1 MIKQKAFDFCQNLII
16 YLLFLFI
23 VCEHHVS
30 FTAVK
35 NISLYTAV
43 LLGFT
48 TLFLRKDEIL
58 QRIKL
63 NFSHAKISLIFLALF
78 VAYALLISCFPYDD
92 SFGSAKKTFSEFGRG
107 IAFLFVILVC
117 SNGEEKQKNII
128 FYSILSA
135 FIFITAHHAFP
146 IFENLNKISS
156 QNPEE
161 GRIVHRGYSLYVDRF
176 MVFTLLGIIFFKNNA
191 IKVFIVIFCCIAI
204 AMDILSGARG
214 SWFSVF
220 TVFILLFVFLFFSK
234 YNDFL
239 KINFKKIFAVGAL
252 CFLSIGVLFFNS
264 SIANSKLSQGLN
276 SSGRDLILKERL
288 PLLFETNR
296 WILGL
301 GHSEHLY
308 DKFLADKSDEKSIE
322 IFMTSVRD
330 GKKHWFND
338 EPFFIGNIYY
348 YGVIGVSFLFLS
360 FLYLLRDS
368 FRSFRT
374 TQNLLFAGV
383 FISAVSYF
391 GIRGLFE
398 TYNLRILYLFYLIG
412 FLILFQSKT
421 EVKNER

>member
-1 MIKQKAFDFCQNLII
+1 MTKQKAFDFCQNLII

-35 NISLYTAV
+35 NISLYIAV
-43 LLGFT
+43 LLAFT
-48 TLFLRKDEIL
+48 MLFLRKDEIF
-58 QRIKL
+58 QRIKS
-63 NFSHAKISLIFLALF
+63 NFSHAKMSLIFLALF
-78 VAYALLISCFPYDD
+78 VAYAFLISYFPYDD
-92 SFGSAKKTFSEFGRG
+92 SFGSAKKAFSEFGRG
-107 IAFLFVILVC
+107 VAFLFVVLVC
-117 SNGEEKQKNII
+117 SSGKEIQQKIL
-128 FYSILSA
+128 FYAILAS
-135 FIFITAHHAFP
+135 FIFITAYYALP

-156 QNPEE
+156 ADPET
-161 GRIVHRGYSLYVDRF
+161 GRIVHRGYSLFVDRF
-176 MVFTLLGIIFFKNNA
+176 MVFALLGLIFFKNNA
-191 IKVFIVIFCCIAI
+191 VKVLMIIFCCIAI
-204 AMDILSGARG
+204 AMDILGGARG
-214 SWFSVF
+214 SWLSVF
-220 TVFILLFVFLFFSK
+220 VAFILLFIFLVFSK
-234 YNDFL
+234 HRDFL
-239 KINFKKIFAVGAL
+239 KENFKKLLTVGVL

-264 SIANSKLSQGLN
+264 SIANSKLSQGLH

-296 WILGL
+296 WIWGL
-301 GHSEHLY
+301 GRGEHLY
-308 DKFLADKSDEKSIE
+308 DKFLADKSDEKGIE
-322 IFMTSVRD
+322 ISMMSIRD
-330 GKKHWFND
+330 GKRHWFND

-368 FRSFRT
+368 FRSFRV

-421 EVKNER
+421 EVKNEC

>member
-1 MIKQKAFDFCQNLII
+1 MTKQKAFDFCQNLII

-43 LLGFT
+43 LLAFT
-48 TLFLRKDEIL
+48 MLFLRKGEVL
-58 QRIKL
+58 QRIKS
-63 NFSHAKISLIFLALF
+63 NFSHAKMSLIFLALF

-92 SFGSAKKTFSEFGRG
+92 SFGSAKKAFSEFGRG
-107 IAFLFVILVC
+107 VAFLFVVLVC
-117 SNGEEKQKNII
+117 SSGKERQQNIL
-128 FYSILSA
+128 FYSILAA
-135 FIFITAHHAFP
+135 FIFITVYYALP

-156 QNPEE
+156 ADPEA
-161 GRIVHRGYSLYVDRF
+161 GRIVHRGYSLFADRF
-176 MVFTLLGIIFFKNNA
+176 MVFALLGLIFFKSNA
-191 IKVFIVIFCCIAI
+191 VKAFMVIFCCIAI
-204 AMDILSGARG
+204 AMDILGGARG
-214 SWFSVF
+214 SWLGVSVA
-220 TVFILLFVFLFFSK
+220 FILLFIFLVFSK
-234 YNDFL
+234 HRDFL
-239 KINFKKIFAVGAL
+239 KKNFKKLFVIGML

-264 SIANSKLSQGLN
+264 SIANSKLSQGLH

-301 GHSEHLY
+301 GHGEHLY
-308 DKFLADKSDEKSIE
+308 DKFLADKSDEKGIE
-322 IFMTSVRD
+322 IFMMSIRD
-330 GKKHWFND
+330 GKRHWFND

-360 FLYLLRDS
+360 FFFLLKESLSS
-368 FRSFRT
+368 FKG

-383 FISAVSYF
+383 FISAIAYF
-391 GIRGLFE
+391 GVRGLFE

-412 FLILFQSKT
+412 FLILFKSKVD
-421 EVKNER
+421 VKNER

>member
-1 MIKQKAFDFCQNLII
+1 MTKQKAFDFCQNLII

-35 NISLYTAV
+35 NISLYIAV
-43 LLGFT
+43 LLAFT
-48 TLFLRKDEIL
+48 MLFLRKDEIF
-58 QRIKL
+58 QRIKS
-63 NFSHAKISLIFLALF
+63 NFSHAKMSLIFLALF

-92 SFGSAKKTFSEFGRG
+92 SFGSAKKAFSEFGRG
-107 IAFLFVILVC
+107 IAFLFVVLVC
-117 SNGEEKQKNII
+117 SSGKEIQQKIL
-128 FYSILSA
+128 FYAILAS
-135 FIFITAHHAFP
+135 FIFITAYYALP

-156 QNPEE
+156 ADPET
-161 GRIVHRGYSLYVDRF
+161 GRIVHRGYSLFVDRF
-176 MVFTLLGIIFFKNNA
+176 MVFALLGLIFFKNNA
-191 IKVFIVIFCCIAI
+191 VKVLMIIFCCIAI
-204 AMDILSGARG
+204 AMDILGGARG
-214 SWFSVF
+214 SWLSVF
-220 TVFILLFVFLFFSK
+220 VAFILLFIFLVFSK
-234 YNDFL
+234 HRDFL
-239 KINFKKIFAVGAL
+239 KENFKKLLTVGVL

-264 SIANSKLSQGLN
+264 SIANSKLSQGLH

-296 WILGL
+296 WIWGL
-301 GHSEHLY
+301 GRGEHLY
-308 DKFLADKSDEKSIE
+308 DKFLADKSDEKGIE
-322 IFMTSVRD
+322 ISMMSIRD
-330 GKKHWFND
+330 GKRHWFND

-368 FRSFRT
+368 FRSFRV

-421 EVKNER
+421 EVKNEC

>member
-1 MIKQKAFDFCQNLII
+1 MTKQKAFDFCQNLII

-43 LLGFT
+43 LLAFT
-48 TLFLRKDEIL
+48 MLFLRKDEIF
-58 QRIKL
+58 QRIKS
-63 NFSHAKISLIFLALF
+63 NFSHAKMSLIFLALF

-92 SFGSAKKTFSEFGRG
+92 SFGSAKKAFSEFGRG
-107 IAFLFVILVC
+107 IAFLFVVLVC
-117 SNGEEKQKNII
+117 SNGKERQQKIL
-128 FYSILSA
+128 FYAILAA
-135 FIFITAHHAFP
+135 FIFVTFYYALP

-156 QNPEE
+156 ADPET
-161 GRIVHRGYSLYVDRF
+161 GRIVHRGYSLFVDRF
-176 MVFTLLGIIFFKNNA
+176 MVFALLGLIFFKSNA
-191 IKVFIVIFCCIAI
+191 VKIFMIIFCCIAI
-204 AMDILSGARG
+204 AMDILGGARG
-214 SWFSVF
+214 SWLSVF
-220 TVFILLFVFLFFSK
+220 VAFILLFIFLVFSK
-234 YNDFL
+234 HRDFL
-239 KINFKKIFAVGAL
+239 KKNFKKLFVIGML

-264 SIANSKLSQGLN
+264 SIANSKLSQGLH

-288 PLLFETNR
+288 PLLFESNR
-296 WILGL
+296 WIWGL

-308 DKFLADKSDEKSIE
+308 DKFLADKSDEKGIE

-398 TYNLRILYLFYLIG
+398 TYNLKILYLFYLIG
-412 FLILFQSKT
+412 FLILFKSR
-421 EVKNER
+421 VDLKNER